1 MLTLII
7 CKQIQEE
14 AQSFISSEH
23 SKPVVTIA
31 ILKCAAQSI
40 IQVIG
45 PHEEFLVSPV
55 HNSYHVQVI
64 AMENYLDHQAPVH
77 QGPPPQDPNTCTG
90 ARTKGPP
97 PSPAGADY
105 APCGF
110 TGDWCRFIPVLI
122 SKSHHLLVHQFWKV
136 PNIDQYRVLILNV
149 ICEDEPTTIIDFNVQ
164 GTWDTN
170 EEELEFDND
179 QAYFEHIRLILPTH
193 PRIHDI
199 ECNFSLSS
207 SFSYCQQR

>member
-1 MLTLII
+1 MTDSQDFADCPMLVRLPGEVIKPPMEVIHILGINVTD
-7 CKQIQEE
+7 KPFYQIRLLLCDKEE

-40 IQVIG
+40 FQVIG
-45 PHEEFLVSPV
+45 PHEEFLTSPV
-55 HNSYHVQVI
+55 HNSYHIQVI

-110 TGDWCRFIPVLI
+110 MGDWCRFIPVLI
-122 SKSHHLLVHQFWKV
+122 SKSHHLLVH
-136 PNIDQYRVLILNV
+136 
-149 ICEDEPTTIIDFNVQ
+149 
-164 GTWDTN
+164 
-170 EEELEFDND
+170 
-179 QAYFEHIRLILPTH
+179 
-193 PRIHDI
+193 
-199 ECNFSLSS
+199 
-207 SFSYCQQR
+207 